1 MAKKGSKLGCYTRVC
16 KRCQKLYRS
25 LRKLSKICPVC
36 NAMVNK
42 NQSLL
47 ETFYPES
54 ELKRFKE
61 ELKGGKNNNGN

>member
-1 MAKKGSKLGCYTRVC
+1 
-16 KRCQKLYRS
+16 
-25 LRKLSKICPVC
+25 
-36 NAMVNK
+36 MVNK